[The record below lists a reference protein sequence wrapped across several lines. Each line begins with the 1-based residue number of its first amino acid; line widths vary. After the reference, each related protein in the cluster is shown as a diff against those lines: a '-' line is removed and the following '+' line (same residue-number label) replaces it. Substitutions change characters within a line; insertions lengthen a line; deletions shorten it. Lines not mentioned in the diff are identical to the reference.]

1 MSYRHVPVMVSEVI
15 AHLNCQPGL
24 TYLDGTLGG
33 SGHAMAI
40 YEKIDPGGCLI
51 GIDQDLDAIINA
63 KIILPQGKVKVHL
76 HHGNYSH
83 FPNCLAALKIQ
94 TVDGM
99 LLDLG
104 LSLHQ
109 LESSQRG
116 FSFQKDEPLDMR
128 MDIRTDTRASDLVNN
143 LDPKA
148 LTDLLTTYG
157 QEPWAKSIAHRI
169 CADRR
174 SAPINTSRQLA
185 DIVAQVIPRAKWK
198 PGRHP
203 ATRVF
208 MALRI
213 VVNSE
218 LERLHQFLEVFTDY
232 LKPGGRI
239 CILTFHSLEDRI
251 VKHAFRA
258 LEKSCTCP
266 PDFPKC
272 VCQNE
277 PRIRVLTKKGLRP
290 SADEVRANPMARSTT
305 LRAAERLR

>member
-40 YEKIDPGGCLI
+40 LKKIDPGGCLI
-51 GIDQDLDAIINA
+51 AIDQDLDAIENA
-63 KIILPQGKVKVHL
+63 KIILPQGKAKFHL
-76 HHGNYSH
+76 HHGNFSQ
-83 FPNCLAALKIQ
+83 FPNCLAALSIQ
-94 TVDGM
+94 AVDGM

-128 MDIRTDTRASDLVNN
+128 MDIRSDPRASDLVNN
-143 LDPKA
+143 LSQKA
-148 LTDLLTTYG
+148 LTDLFRTYG
-157 QEPWAKSIAHRI
+157 EEPWAKSIARRI
-169 CADRR
+169 CQYRR
-174 SAPINTSRQLA
+174 SKPIVSSRQLA
-185 DIVAQVIPRAKWK
+185 ELVAQVIPRAKWK

-203 ATRVF
+203 ATRIF

-213 VVNSE
+213 MVNKE
-218 LERLHQFLEVFTDY
+218 LERLQQFLGVFADH
-232 LKPGGRI
+232 LNPGGRI
-239 CILTFHSLEDRI
+239 CILSFHSLEDRI

-258 LEKSCTCP
+258 LERGCTCP

-272 VCQNE
+272 VCQE
-277 PRIRVLTKKGLRP
+277 KPRVRVLTKKGLKP
-290 SADEVRANPMARSTT
+290 TADEIAANPMARSTI
-305 LRAAERLR
+305 LRAAERLG

>member
-1 MSYRHVPVMVSEVI
+1 MPFRHVPVMVSEVI

-33 SGHAMAI
+33 CGHAMAI
-40 YEKIDPGGCLI
+40 FEKIDPGGCLI
-51 GIDQDLDAIINA
+51 GIDQDLDAISNA
-63 KIILPQGKVKVHL
+63 KNVLPQGKIKIHL
-76 HHGNYSH
+76 HHGNYAG
-83 FPNCLAALKIQ
+83 FPNCLAALNIQ
-94 TVDGM
+94 AVDGM

-128 MDIRTDTRASDLVNN
+128 MDIRSDTRASDLINN
-143 LDPKA
+143 LDQKA
-148 LTDLLTTYG
+148 LTDLFTTHG
-157 QEPWAKSIAHRI
+157 EEPWAKSIARRI
-169 CADRR
+169 CTLRR
-174 SAPINTSRQLA
+174 DKPIDTSRQLA
-185 DIVAQVIPRAKWK
+185 EIVAKVIPRAKWR

-213 VVNSE
+213 VVNGE
-218 LERLHQFLEVFTDY
+218 LERLRQFLAIFTDY

-251 VKHAFRA
+251 VKHAFKA
-258 LEKSCTCP
+258 LETSCTCP

-272 VCQNE
+272 VCQSK
-277 PRIRVLTKKGLRP
+277 PRIRVLTKKGLKP
-290 SADEVRANPMARSTT
+290 SADEIAANPMARSTI
-305 LRAAERLR
+305 LRAAERLG